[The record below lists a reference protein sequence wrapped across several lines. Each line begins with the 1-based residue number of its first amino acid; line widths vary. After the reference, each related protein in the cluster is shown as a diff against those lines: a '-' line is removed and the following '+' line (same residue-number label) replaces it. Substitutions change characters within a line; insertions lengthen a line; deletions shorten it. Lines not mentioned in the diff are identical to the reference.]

1 MTDSEGRVVVI
12 TGASRG
18 IGAAMAQRFAM
29 AGDRV
34 ALVARTLEPD
44 PRYPGTL
51 QETLDSVLQVG
62 GTGVAVQ
69 ADLSRQQDRERLV
82 AEVEAQL
89 GPIDVLVNNAG
100 VASPKW
106 IVDTTEAD
114 YDMIMDT
121 NAKGMW
127 LVAQEV
133 GRRMIGRKKGGQIVI
148 IASMGGLVPTRH
160 LAAYGMSKAAAIHM
174 TKAMALEWARHDIN
188 VNAICPGYVSTEMN
202 SEFFASD
209 EGKKFVA
216 TFLRRRLMEPRD
228 LDAPLLLLASGTSRA
243 MTGSIIACDDGQGFT
258 LY

>member
-1 MTDSEGRVVVI
+1 MPQPRVLEGRHVLL
-12 TGASRG
+12 TGASAG
-18 IGAAMAQRFAM
+18 LGLHFAHTLAEAGAKLALGARRVERLDALATELRKGGAQVEP
-29 AGDRV
+29 V
-34 ALVARTLEPD
+34 ALDVTDAQSVVAAID
-44 PRYPGTL
+44 K
-51 QETLDSVLQVG
+51 
-62 GTGVAVQ
+62 
-69 ADLSRQQDRERLV
+69 
-82 AEVEAQL
+82 AEKAL

-202 SEFFASD
+202 GEFFASD

-228 LDAPLLLLASGTSRA
+228 LDAPLLLLASGASRA

>member
-1 MTDSEGRVVVI
+1 MSQPRVLEGRNVLL
-12 TGASRG
+12 TGASAG
-18 IGAAMAQRFAM
+18 LGLHFAHTLANAGANLALGARRVERLDTLA
-29 AGDRV
+29 ATLRKGGAKIEPV
-34 ALVARTLEPD
+34 ALDVTDAESVVAAID
-44 PRYPGTL
+44 K
-51 QETLDSVLQVG
+51 
-62 GTGVAVQ
+62 
-69 ADLSRQQDRERLV
+69 
-82 AEVEAQL
+82 AEKAL
-89 GPIDVLVNNAG
+89 GPLDVLVNNAG

-106 IVDTTEAD
+106 ILDTTEAD

-127 LVAQEV
+127 LMAQEV
-133 GRRMIGRKKGGQIVI
+133 GRRMIARKKGGQIVV

-174 TKAMALEWARHDIN
+174 TKAMALEWARHNIN

-202 SEFFASD
+202 GEFFASD

-216 TFLRRRLMEPRD
+216 TFLRRRLMEPAD
-228 LDAPLLLLASGTSRA
+228 LDAPLLMLASAASRA